1 MFPATTQQFNFGH
14 QTIKLQLP
22 VETAVQEWYKAQD
35 QETPFPFWA
44 RIWPSAKA
52 LTQFLSTSKHLYE
65 NKSVVEFGA
74 GIGLPAL
81 FSASAAASVLI
92 TDHASDAM
100 DWFTQ
105 HHASLHKHVGHQHF
119 DWAKNQIWPEAD
131 CVLMSDVNYRDGD
144 FKDLM
149 RLIQHY
155 SAVKATI
162 ILATPQRIIARD
174 FVQIIA
180 PYVKAEK
187 TIEIDEHQ
195 ISVYVLG

>member
-1 MFPATTQQFNFGH
+1 MFPSTTQAFVFGD

-22 VETAVQEWYKAQD
+22 IEAAVQEWYKTQD
-35 QETPFPFWA
+35 QETSFPFWA

-52 LTQFLSTSKHLYE
+52 LTQFLATNKEVYE

-74 GIGLPAL
+74 GIGLPAF

-92 TDHASDAM
+92 TDHARDAM
-100 DWFTQ
+100 EWFMQ
-105 HHASLHKHVGHQHF
+105 HHASLYQHVAQHHF
-119 DWAKNQIWPEAD
+119 DWATNHAWPEAD

-155 SAVKATI
+155 TSLQTII

-174 FVQIIA
+174 FVQHIA
-180 PYVKAEK
+180 PYIQSTT
-187 TIEIDEHQ
+187 TIEVDEHP
-195 ISVYVLG
+195 ISIYVLG

>member
-1 MFPATTQQFNFGH
+1 MFPATKQTFFFGN
-14 QTIKLQLP
+14 QTIKLQIP

-52 LTQFLSTSKHLYE
+52 LTQFLATNKEVYE

-74 GIGLPAL
+74 GLGLPA
-81 FSASAAASVLI
+81 FFTAFAAASVLI
-92 TDHASDAM
+92 TDHARDAM

-105 HHASLHKHVGHQHF
+105 HHASLYKHVAQQHF
-119 DWAKNQIWPEAD
+119 DWATNQAWPKAD

-155 SAVKATI
+155 SLLETTI
-162 ILATPQRIIARD
+162 LLATPQRIIARD
-174 FVQIIA
+174 FVEHIA
-180 PYVKAEK
+180 PYIQSAT
-187 TIEIDEHQ
+187 TIEVDEHP
-195 ISVYVLG
+195 ISIYVLG